1 MFWISLLVKKVFECE
16 VLEHNL
22 GKFKE
27 FLENMHLTTDW
38 QNLISDLITAI
49 LVCFIY
55 WKCIIPE
62 FSMYDISRS
71 SNFLLFK
78 KDFV

>member
-27 FLENMHLTTDW
+27 FYVEHAYYIRLAKSDIWLDNSNTCLLYILE
-38 QNLISDLITAI
+38 
-49 LVCFIY
+49 
-55 WKCIIPE
+55 
-62 FSMYDISRS
+62 MYYTRI
-71 SNFLLFK
+71 
-78 KDFV
+78 

>member
-27 FLENMHLTTDW
+27 FYGEHASYYRLAK
-38 QNLISDLITAI
+38 SDI
-49 LVCFIY
+49 
-55 WKCIIPE
+55 
-62 FSMYDISRS
+62 
-71 SNFLLFK
+71 
-78 KDFV
+78 

>member
-27 FLENMHLTTDW
+27 FYGEHVSYYRLAK
-38 QNLISDLITAI
+38 SDI
-49 LVCFIY
+49 
-55 WKCIIPE
+55 
-62 FSMYDISRS
+62 
-71 SNFLLFK
+71 
-78 KDFV
+78 